1 MQIFKQKQKVDKKED
16 DIELALVEEKDDH
29 AHVPVNHC
37 VSSNGAFNWNDVYSR
52 HH

>member
-1 MQIFKQKQKVDKKED
+1 MKTQDLKVVNKTD
-16 DIELALVEEKDDH
+16 DEIVLSLVEEKNEH

-37 VSSNGAFNWNDVYSR
+37 VSSNGAFDWNDVYSR